1 MGWLWWAPLLAA
13 VAHIV
18 EEFVYPGGFA
28 DWDRA
33 YRPKVRNSITPR
45 LHLVINA
52 AMIFACI
59 SVGVAGAPGGAVSL
73 GGVRIGSV
81 LPPQYA
87 VAGWLAL
94 AALLFSNAIF
104 HIVGT
109 VRTGR
114 ASPGVRTGLLL
125 YVPLAVYGF
134 WHFLSS
140 GLASFGTAI
149 LAALLGG
156 SYHLWASMLHAMR
169 ARNSEPRTSTR
180 G

>member
-1 MGWLWWAPLLAA
+1 MGWLWWAPLLTA

-33 YRPKVRNSITPR
+33 YRPKIRSSITPR

-52 AMIFACI
+52 AMVFACI
-59 SVGVAGAPGGAVSL
+59 SVGIAGTA
-73 GGVRIGSV
+73 GGVVGLGAMRIRSMI
-81 LPPQYA
+81 PPQYA

-94 AALLFSNAIF
+94 ASLLFSNAMF
-104 HIVGT
+104 HILGT
-109 VRTGR
+109 VQTTR

-140 GLASFGTAI
+140 GLASLGTSI
-149 LAALLGG
+149 LAGLLGG

-169 ARNSEPRTSTR
+169 ARDSEPRPSTR
-180 G
+180 N

>member
-1 MGWLWWAPLLAA
+1 
-13 VAHIV
+13 
-18 EEFVYPGGFA
+18 VYPGGFV

-33 YRPKVRNSITPR
+33 YRPKIRSRITPR

-52 AMIFACI
+52 ALAFACV
-59 SVGVAGAPGGAVSL
+59 SVGLAGTAGGVVNLGAV
-73 GGVRIGSV
+73 RIRSV
-81 LPPQYA
+81 IPPHYA

-109 VRTGR
+109 VQTGR
-114 ASPGVRTGLLL
+114 ASPGVRTSLLL

-134 WHFLSS
+134 WHFVSS
-140 GLASFGTAI
+140 GLTSFSTSI

-156 SYHLWASMLHAMR
+156 SNHLWASMLHAVC
-169 ARNSEPRTSTR
+169 ARHSEPH
-180 G
+180 